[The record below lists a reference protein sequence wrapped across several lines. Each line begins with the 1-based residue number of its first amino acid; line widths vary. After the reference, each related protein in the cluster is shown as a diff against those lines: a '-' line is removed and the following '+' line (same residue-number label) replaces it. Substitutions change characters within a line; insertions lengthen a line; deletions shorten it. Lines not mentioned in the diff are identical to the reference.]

1 MVTECHHLTCLFF
14 IDSCFLLY
22 SSQRHWCHELPN
34 SIWCLGSTPKGFTWF
49 RACWS
54 SKLLVYRWETWQ
66 IQQQIAT
73 NSEEICQYPVL
84 PDHAWWFE
92 VMRDVTSSKVQTL
105 LFTIESN
112 TVLLLQVES
121 RPPRSWMDSCQR
133 KCQWTSRQVLRWHL
147 GNRKWCQCC
156 LIFRGQAC
164 YNAVSVRWSIQ
175 EM

>member
-1 MVTECHHLTCLFF
+1 MWQLSPLCPWEQGAGHFHPEKSGINTPAAPTLAYLEYVFNSQPYTDHQMVTESHHLTCLFF

-34 SIWCLGSTPKGFTWF
+34 SIRCLGSTPKG
-49 RACWS
+49 
-54 SKLLVYRWETWQ
+54 WETWQ
-66 IQQQIAT
+66 IQQQIA
-73 NSEEICQYPVL
+73 
-84 PDHAWWFE
+84 AWWFE
-92 VMRDVTSSKVQTL
+92 VMRDATSSKVQTF

-156 LIFRGQAC
+156 L
-164 YNAVSVRWSIQ
+164 
-175 EM
+175 